1 MRARILIVDD
11 DPDIV
16 LALENRVTWMG
27 HEPVTASDGKAAL
40 RIIQTE
46 QPDLV
51 LLDIQLPVFSGLEIL
66 QQIHDSIG
74 KHAAPDAGGAL
85 MPPIVMLTA
94 FGTIELAVKA
104 MQLGAIDF
112 ITKPFTGD
120 HISVVINKALE
131 AIALRR
137 QVGVLKQELDA
148 RYGGMVGTNAKFT
161 AQLALAKQ
169 AAVSN
174 VTVLI
179 LGETGTGKEVVARAI
194 HGWSPRR
201 DKPFVA
207 VNCAA
212 IPKDLLENELFGH
225 EKGAFTG
232 AVKREAGKIEI
243 AEGGTVFL
251 DEIGD
256 MSLSLQSHL
265 LRVLQDQ
272 TFYRVGGTQSVHTDV
287 RFLAATN
294 KDLKQAIHQGSFRED
309 LFYRLAVITVTLPP
323 LRDRIDDIPALAEYV
338 LGRAGKFGLS
348 KHCTL
353 SEAAG
358 RTLSQYRW
366 PGNIRELENVLTRA
380 YILTPGKT
388 IEPEHLCLS
397 DVAGAGLASGAGGSA
412 PGQAEASQHRT
423 GDATGYHAMMEA
435 YSRWVLEDA
444 LKKNDWNQTRAAE
457 ALGLQRTYFT
467 KLLRQ
472 KQIPGRQPKPV
483 PPSSSPGPSAEH

>member
-27 HEPVTASDGKAAL
+27 HEPLTAANGKEAL
-40 RIIQTE
+40 RLIQSE

-66 QQIHDSIG
+66 QQMHDSLP
-74 KHAAPDAGGAL
+74 KPPDAAGPSL
-85 MPPIVMLTA
+85 PPIVMLTA

-104 MQLGAIDF
+104 MQLGAVDF

-120 HISVVINKALE
+120 HITVVINKALE

-137 QVGVLKQELDA
+137 QVGVLKEELED
-148 RYGGMVGTNAKFT
+148 RYGPIVGSNAKFT
-161 AQLALAKQ
+161 AQLALAEQ
-169 AAVSN
+169 AAASN

-179 LGETGTGKEVVARAI
+179 LGETGTGKEVAARAV
-194 HGWSPRR
+194 HGWSPRKH
-201 DKPFVA
+201 KPFVA

-232 AVKREAGKIEI
+232 AIKREPGKIEI

-287 RFLAATN
+287 RFIAATN
-294 KDLKQAIHQGSFRED
+294 KDLKQAIRQGTFRED
-309 LFYRLAVITVTLPP
+309 LFYRLAVISVTLPP
-323 LRDRIDDIPALAEYV
+323 LRDRIDDIPALAAYF
-338 LGRAGKFGLS
+338 LKRAVKLGLS
-348 KHCTL
+348 KQCNMSDAALHTL
-353 SEAAG
+353 A
-358 RTLSQYRW
+358 QYRW

-380 YILTPGKT
+380 YILSPGKT

-397 DVAGAGLASGAGGSA
+397 ESVTVGDPIEEQPV
-412 PGQAEASQHRT
+412 QHRT
-423 GDATGYHAMMEA
+423 IAGNGYHEMMEA
-435 YSRWVLEDA
+435 YSRWVLEEA
-444 LKKNDWNQTRAAE
+444 LKKSDWNQTRAAE

-472 KQIPGRQPKPV
+472 KQIPGRQPKPAS
-483 PPSSSPGPSAEH
+483 PSSSSPSDMNH

>member
-27 HEPVTASDGKAAL
+27 HEPLTAADGKEAL
-40 RIIQTE
+40 RVIQSE
-46 QPDLV
+46 QPDLI
-51 LLDIQLPVFSGLEIL
+51 LLDIQLPVFSGLDIL
-66 QQIHDSIG
+66 QQVHDSVG
-74 KHAAPDAGGAL
+74 KHAASDRPTSSI
-85 MPPIVMLTA
+85 PPIVMLTA

-104 MQLGAIDF
+104 MQLGAVDF

-120 HISVVINKALE
+120 HITVVINKALE

-137 QVGVLKQELDA
+137 QVGVLKQELDD
-148 RYGGMVGTNAKFT
+148 RYGGMVGANEKFK
-161 AQLALAKQ
+161 AQLSLAKQ
-169 AAVSN
+169 AAASN

-294 KDLKQAIHQGSFRED
+294 KDLKQAIRQGTFRED
-309 LFYRLAVITVTLPP
+309 LFYRLEVISVTLPP
-323 LRDRIDDIPALAEYV
+323 LRERLDDIPALAGYF
-338 LGRAGKFGLS
+338 LGKAGKFGLN
-348 KHCTL
+348 KHCTM
-353 SEAAG
+353 SDAAL
-358 RTLSQYRW
+358 RTLAQYRW

-380 YILTPGKT
+380 YILTPGQT
-388 IEPEHLCLS
+388 IEPEHLFLS
-397 DVAGAGLASGAGGSA
+397 ENVTAGGHGPAVGSGSG
-412 PGQAEASQHRT
+412 PT
-423 GDATGYHAMMEA
+423 GPDQTGADHGYHAMMEA

-472 KQIPGRQPKPV
+472 KQIPGRQPKPSTAS
-483 PPSSSPGPSAEH
+483 PSSEPGSNH

>member
-1 MRARILIVDD
+1 
-11 DPDIV
+11 
-16 LALENRVTWMG
+16 
-27 HEPVTASDGKAAL
+27 
-40 RIIQTE
+40 
-46 QPDLV
+46 
-51 LLDIQLPVFSGLEIL
+51 
-66 QQIHDSIG
+66 
-74 KHAAPDAGGAL
+74 
-85 MPPIVMLTA
+85 MLTA
-94 FGTIELAVKA
+94 FGTIERAVKA
-104 MQLGAIDF
+104 MQLGAVDF

-120 HISVVINKALE
+120 HITVVINKALD

-137 QVGVLKQELDA
+137 QVGVLKQELDD
-148 RYGGMVGTNAKFT
+148 RYGGMVGNNPRFQ

-169 AAVSN
+169 AAAST

-194 HGWSPRR
+194 HGWSPRK

-256 MSLSLQSHL
+256 MSLSMQSHL

-294 KDLKQAIHQGSFRED
+294 KDLKQAIRQGTFRED
-309 LFYRLAVITVTLPP
+309 LFYRLEVISITLPP
-323 LRDRIDDIPALAEYV
+323 LRERIDDIPALAGYF
-338 LGRAGKFGLS
+338 LTKAGKFGLS
-348 KHCTL
+348 KQCTM
-353 SEAAG
+353 SDAAL
-358 RTLSQYRW
+358 RTLSHYRW

-388 IEPEHLCLS
+388 IEPEHLFLS
-397 DVAGAGLASGAGGSA
+397 ESGSGPAGDGASGARDPIESRPGGS
-412 PGQAEASQHRT
+412 G
-423 GDATGYHAMMEA
+423 GYHEMMEA

-472 KQIPGRQPKPV
+472 KQIPGRQPKP
-483 PPSSSPGPSAEH
+483 PTQSPSEHGANH

>member
-27 HEPVTASDGKAAL
+27 HEPLTAADGKEAL
-40 RIIQTE
+40 RLIQSE

-51 LLDIQLPVFSGLEIL
+51 LLDIQLPVFSGLDIL
-66 QQIHDSIG
+66 QQMHDSMQ
-74 KHAAPDAGGAL
+74 KQAPSDGSSI
-85 MPPIVMLTA
+85 PPIVMLTA

-104 MQLGAIDF
+104 MQLGAVDF

-120 HISVVINKALE
+120 HITVVINKALD

-137 QVGVLKQELDA
+137 QVGVLKQELDD
-148 RYGGMVGTNAKFT
+148 RYGPIVGTNAKFT

-169 AAVSN
+169 AAASN

-179 LGETGTGKEVVARAI
+179 LGETGTGKEVAARAI
-194 HGWSPRR
+194 HGWSPRKQ
-201 DKPFVA
+201 KPFVA

-287 RFLAATN
+287 RFVAATN
-294 KDLKQAIHQGSFRED
+294 KDLKQAIRQGTFRED
-309 LFYRLAVITVTLPP
+309 LFYRLEVISVTLPP
-323 LRDRIDDIPALAEYV
+323 LRDRIDDIPALAVYF
-338 LGRAGKFGLS
+338 LKRAGKLGLS
-348 KHCTL
+348 KQCNVSDAALHTL
-353 SEAAG
+353 A
-358 RTLSQYRW
+358 QYRW

-380 YILTPGKT
+380 YILSPGMT

-397 DVAGAGLASGAGGSA
+397 ESVTAGNAIEGQPLQHSAVAGN
-412 PGQAEASQHRT
+412 
-423 GDATGYHAMMEA
+423 GYHEMMEA

-472 KQIPGRQPKPV
+472 KQIPGRQPKAASPS
-483 PPSSSPGPSAEH
+483 PSSQASDADH

>member
-11 DPDIV
+11 DADIV

-27 HEPVTASDGKAAL
+27 HEPLTASDAKQAL
-40 RIIQTE
+40 RLIQQE

-51 LLDIQLPVFSGLEIL
+51 LLDIMLPDFSGMEVL
-66 QQIHDSIG
+66 QQISD
-74 KHAAPDAGGAL
+74 AARTGPVAGATSVAAG
-85 MPPIVMLTA
+85 PSFIMLTA

-104 MQLGAIDF
+104 MQLGAVDF
-112 ITKPFTGD
+112 IQKPFTGD
-120 HISVVINKALE
+120 YITVVINKALT

-137 QVGVLKQELDA
+137 QVGALKQELDD
-148 RYGGMVGTNAKFT
+148 RYGGIVGNNSKFT

-169 AAVSN
+169 AAASN

-194 HGWSPRR
+194 HGWSPRK

-294 KDLKQAIHQGSFRED
+294 KDLKQAIRQGTFRED
-309 LFYRLAVITVTLPP
+309 LFYRLEVISLTLPP
-323 LRDRIDDIPALAEYV
+323 LRERIDDIPALARYF

-348 KHCTL
+348 KQCTV
-353 SEAAG
+353 SDAAL
-358 RTLSQYRW
+358 RTLSHYRW

-388 IEPEHLCLS
+388 IEPEQLCLS
-397 DVAGAGLASGAGGSA
+397 EAVAGSG
-412 PGQAEASQHRT
+412 PGPAEALYQRPD
-423 GDATGYHAMMEA
+423 GGNGYHDMMEA

-457 ALGLQRTYFT
+457 TLGLQRTYFT

-472 KQIPGRQPKPV
+472 KQIPGRQPKPTSAS
-483 PPSSSPGPSAEH
+483 PSQDQAPEN

>member
-1 MRARILIVDD
+1 V
-11 DPDIV
+11 V
-16 LALENRVTWMG
+16 
-27 HEPVTASDGKAAL
+27 
-40 RIIQTE
+40 
-46 QPDLV
+46 
-51 LLDIQLPVFSGLEIL
+51 
-66 QQIHDSIG
+66 
-74 KHAAPDAGGAL
+74 
-85 MPPIVMLTA
+85 LTA

-104 MQLGAIDF
+104 MQLGAVDF

-120 HISVVINKALE
+120 HITVVINKALD
-131 AIALRR
+131 AISLRR
-137 QVGVLKQELDA
+137 QVCVLQQELDD
-148 RYGGMVGTNAKFT
+148 RYGPIIGDNSRFS

-169 AAVSN
+169 VATSN
-174 VTVLI
+174 VTILV

-232 AVKREAGKIEI
+232 AGKREAGKIEI

-272 TFYRVGGTQSVHTDV
+272 TFYRVGGTQPVHTDV
-287 RFLAATN
+287 RFIAATN
-294 KDLKQAIHQGSFRED
+294 KDLKHAIRQGAFRED
-309 LFYRLAVITVTLPP
+309 LYYRLEVISVALPP
-323 LRDRIDDIPALAEYV
+323 LRERADDIPALANYF
-338 LGRAGKFGLS
+338 LSRAGKFGLNKRCS
-348 KHCTL
+348 L
-353 SEAAG
+353 SENAVQKLTDYG
-358 RTLSQYRW
+358 W

-380 YILTPGKT
+380 YILTPGT
-388 IEPEHLCLS
+388 IIEPEHVCLTES
-397 DVAGAGLASGAGGSA
+397 PSVMA
-412 PGQAEASQHRT
+412 PGATQPVQHPVNS
-423 GDATGYHAMMEA
+423 GNGYHELMEA
-435 YSRWVLEDA
+435 YSRWVLEEA
-444 LKKNDWNQTRAAE
+444 LKRNDWNQTRAAE

-472 KQIPGRQPKPV
+472 KQIPGRPPKPS
-483 PPSSSPGPSAEH
+483 SSSPGSEDGSGHQ

>member
-27 HEPVTASDGKAAL
+27 HEPLIATDGKEAL
-40 RIIQTE
+40 RMIQQE

-51 LLDIQLPVFSGLEIL
+51 LLDIQLPVFSGLEVL
-66 QQIHDSIG
+66 QQINDV
-74 KHAAPDAGGAL
+74 ARTDPATAPPL
-85 MPPIVMLTA
+85 VPLHPSVIMLTA
-94 FGTIELAVKA
+94 FGTIERAVKA
-104 MQLGAIDF
+104 MQLGAVDF

-120 HISVVINKALE
+120 HITVVIKKELD
-131 AIALRR
+131 AISLRR
-137 QVGVLKQELDA
+137 QVSVLQQELDD
-148 RYGGMVGTNAKFT
+148 RYGPIIGENKKFT
-161 AQLALAKQ
+161 TQLALAKQ
-169 AAVSN
+169 AAASN
-174 VTVLI
+174 VTILV

-201 DKPFVA
+201 AKPFVA

-256 MSLSLQSHL
+256 MSLSMQSHL

-287 RFLAATN
+287 RFVAATN
-294 KDLKQAIHQGSFRED
+294 KDLKKAIAQGSFRED
-309 LFYRLAVITVTLPP
+309 LYYRLQVISVTLPP
-323 LRDRIDDIPALAEYV
+323 LRERADDIPALANYFIS
-338 LGRAGKFGLS
+338 RAGKFGLNKRCS
-348 KHCTL
+348 L
-353 SEAAG
+353 SANAIRILTDYG
-358 RTLSQYRW
+358 W

-380 YILTPGKT
+380 FILAPGTT
-388 IEPEHLCLS
+388 IEPEHLFLA
-397 DVAGAGLASGAGGSA
+397 DAATPAGVSTGHSA
-412 PGQAEASQHRT
+412 PHPPSPT
-423 GDATGYHAMMEA
+423 KGYHELMEA
-435 YSRWVLEDA
+435 YSRWVLEEA
-444 LKKNDWNQTRAAE
+444 LKHNDWNQTRAAE
-457 ALGLQRTYFT
+457 ELGLQRTYFT
-467 KLLRQ
+467 KLIRQ
-472 KQIPGRQPKPV
+472 KQIPGRHPKHSTE
-483 PPSSSPGPSAEH
+483 PPADNGPDHA

>member
-27 HEPVTASDGKAAL
+27 HEPLTAGDGKQAL
-40 RIIQTE
+40 QMIQQE

-51 LLDIQLPVFSGLEIL
+51 LLDIQLPILSGLELL
-66 QQIHDSIG
+66 QQIHDTARADATRDAANVSI
-74 KHAAPDAGGAL
+74 
-85 MPPIVMLTA
+85 PPIVMLTA

-104 MQLGAIDF
+104 MQLGAVNF

-120 HISVVINKALE
+120 HITVVINKALD
-131 AIALRR
+131 AVSLRR
-137 QVGVLKQELDA
+137 QVGVLKQELDD
-148 RYGGMVGTNAKFT
+148 RYGPVIGKNPKFT

-169 AAVSN
+169 AAASN
-174 VTVLI
+174 VTMLV

-256 MSLSLQSHL
+256 MSLTLQSHL

-287 RFLAATN
+287 RFVAATN
-294 KDLKQAIHQGSFRED
+294 KDLKEAIRQGTFRED
-309 LFYRLAVITVTLPP
+309 LFYRLAVISLTLPP
-323 LRDRIDDIPALAEYV
+323 LRDRPDDIPALASHF
-338 LGRAGKFGLS
+338 LGRAGKFGIT
-348 KHCTL
+348 KQCTV
-353 SEAAG
+353 SEAALQIMG
-358 RTLSQYRW
+358 QYRW

-380 YILTPGKT
+380 YILTHGPT

-397 DVAGAGLASGAGGSA
+397 DMGRPTGLAAGQPSQQSA
-412 PGQAEASQHRT
+412 ALGN
-423 GDATGYHAMMEA
+423 GYHDMMEA
-435 YSRWVLEDA
+435 YSRWVLEEA
-444 LKKNDWNQTRAAE
+444 LKRNDWNQTRAAE

-472 KQIPGRQPKPV
+472 KQIPGRQPKRPS
-483 PPSSSPGPSAEH
+483 PPSGEEHD

>member
-27 HEPVTASDGKAAL
+27 HEPLTAANGKEAL
-40 RIIQTE
+40 RLIQSE

-66 QQIHDSIG
+66 QQMHDSMQ
-74 KHAAPDAGGAL
+74 KPPDAAGPSL
-85 MPPIVMLTA
+85 PPIVMLTA

-104 MQLGAIDF
+104 MQLGAVDF

-120 HISVVINKALE
+120 HITVVINKALE

-137 QVGVLKQELDA
+137 QVGVLKQELED
-148 RYGGMVGTNAKFT
+148 RYGPIVGSNAKFT
-161 AQLALAKQ
+161 AQLALAEQ
-169 AAVSN
+169 AAASN

-179 LGETGTGKEVVARAI
+179 LGETGTGKEVAARAV
-194 HGWSPRR
+194 HGWSPRKH
-201 DKPFVA
+201 KPFVA

-232 AVKREAGKIEI
+232 AIKREPGKIEI

-287 RFLAATN
+287 RFIAATN
-294 KDLKQAIHQGSFRED
+294 KDLKQAIRQGTFRED
-309 LFYRLAVITVTLPP
+309 LFYRLAVISVTLPP
-323 LRDRIDDIPALAEYV
+323 LRERIDDIPALAAYF
-338 LGRAGKFGLS
+338 LKRAGEIG
-348 KHCTL
+348 
-353 SEAAG
+353 
-358 RTLSQYRW
+358 SQ
-366 PGNIRELENVLTRA
+366 
-380 YILTPGKT
+380 
-388 IEPEHLCLS
+388 
-397 DVAGAGLASGAGGSA
+397 
-412 PGQAEASQHRT
+412 QAVHHERC
-423 GDATGYHAMMEA
+423 
-435 YSRWVLEDA
+435 
-444 LKKNDWNQTRAAE
+444 RAAHT
-457 ALGLQRTYFT
+457 G
-467 KLLRQ
+467 
-472 KQIPGRQPKPV
+472 PV
-483 PPSSSPGPSAEH
+483 PLARQHPRIGECADPRLYSLAGKDD

>member
-11 DPDIV
+11 QPDIV

-27 HEPVTASDGKAAL
+27 HEPLTASDGKEAL
-40 RIIQTE
+40 RIIQSE

-51 LLDIQLPVFSGLEIL
+51 LLDIQLPVFSGLEVL
-66 QQIHDSIG
+66 EQLHEANKKQATSEA
-74 KHAAPDAGGAL
+74 AAPL
-85 MPPIVMLTA
+85 MPPVVMLTA
-94 FGTIELAVKA
+94 FGTIERAVKA
-104 MQLGAIDF
+104 MQLGAVDF

-120 HISVVINKALE
+120 HITVVINKALDTL
-131 AIALRR
+131 ALRR
-137 QVGVLKQELDA
+137 QVGVLKQELDD
-148 RYGGMVGTNAKFT
+148 RYGGVVGDNAKFK

-169 AAVSN
+169 AAAST
-174 VTVLI
+174 VTMLI

-194 HGWSPRR
+194 HGWSPRK

-207 VNCAA
+207 VKCAA

-243 AEGGTVFL
+243 AEGGTLFL

-294 KDLKQAIHQGSFRED
+294 KDLKQAIRQGTFRED
-309 LFYRLAVITVTLPP
+309 LFFRLEVISVPLPP
-323 LRDRIDDIPALAEYV
+323 LRDRIDDIPALAAYF

-348 KHCTL
+348 KQCTL
-353 SEAAG
+353 SDAAL
-358 RTLSQYRW
+358 RTLAQYRW

-388 IEPEHLCLS
+388 IEPEHLFLS
-397 DVAGAGLASGAGGSA
+397 DARGGSDN
-412 PGQAEASQHRT
+412 GGVGAEPRETIPPQPEGS
-423 GDATGYHAMMEA
+423 GGYHAMMEA

-444 LKKNDWNQTRAAE
+444 LRKNEWNQTRAAE

-472 KQIPGRQPKPV
+472 KQIPGRQPKPAS
-483 PPSSSPGPSAEH
+483 PSSPAEAGPEH

>member
-1 MRARILIVDD
+1 MRARILVVDD

-16 LALENRVTWMG
+16 LAMENRITWMG
-27 HEPVTASDGKAAL
+27 HEPLTASDGKEAL
-40 RIIQTE
+40 RLIQAE
-46 QPDLV
+46 QPDMV
-51 LLDIQLPVFSGLEIL
+51 LLDIQLPVMSGLEIL
-66 QQIHDSIG
+66 EQIQDSA
-74 KHAAPDAGGAL
+74 KKQASSDASSPS
-85 MPPIVMLTA
+85 MPPVVMLTA
-94 FGTIELAVKA
+94 FGTIERAVKA
-104 MQLGAIDF
+104 MQLGAVDF

-120 HISVVINKALE
+120 HITVVINKALE
-131 AIALRR
+131 NLALRR
-137 QVGVLKQELDA
+137 QVGVLKRELDD
-148 RYGGMVGTNAKFT
+148 RYGGVVGNNARFK

-169 AAVSN
+169 AAAST

-179 LGETGTGKEVVARAI
+179 LGETGTGKEVAARAI
-194 HGWSPRR
+194 HGWSPRK

-232 AVKREAGKIEI
+232 AVKREAGKVEI
-243 AEGGTVFL
+243 AEGGTLLL

-294 KDLKQAIHQGSFRED
+294 KDLKQAIRQGAFRED
-309 LFYRLAVITVTLPP
+309 LYYRLEVISVTLPP
-323 LRDRIDDIPALAEYV
+323 LRDRIDDIPALAEYF
-338 LGRAGKFGLS
+338 LARAGKFGLT
-348 KHCTL
+348 KQCTM
-353 SEAAG
+353 SDAAL
-358 RTLSQYRW
+358 RVLAQYRW

-388 IEPEHLCLS
+388 IEPEHLFLS
-397 DVAGAGLASGAGGSA
+397 DVTAVGASGVAGSGPGSGE
-412 PGQAEASQHRT
+412 PIEYRPDT
-423 GDATGYHAMMEA
+423 GNNGYHAMMEA

-444 LKKNDWNQTRAAE
+444 LKRNEWNQTRAAE

-472 KQIPGRQPKPV
+472 KQIPGRQPKPA
-483 PPSSSPGPSAEH
+483 PPSAPPQTGTDH

>member
-27 HEPVTASDGKAAL
+27 HEPLTAADGKEAL
-40 RIIQTE
+40 RLIQTE

-66 QQIHDSIG
+66 QQLHDSIG
-74 KHAAPDAGGAL
+74 KHAPSDAAGPS
-85 MPPIVMLTA
+85 MPSTVMLTA

-104 MQLGAIDF
+104 MQLGAVDF

-120 HISVVINKALE
+120 HITVVINKALD

-137 QVGVLKQELDA
+137 QVGVLKQELDD
-148 RYGGMVGTNAKFT
+148 RYGPIVGSNAKFT

-169 AAVSN
+169 AAASN

-194 HGWSPRR
+194 HGWSPRKH
-201 DKPFVA
+201 KPFVA

-232 AVKREAGKIEI
+232 AVKREPGKIEI

-294 KDLKQAIHQGSFRED
+294 KDLKQAIRQGTFRED
-309 LFYRLAVITVTLPP
+309 LFYRLEVISVTLPP
-323 LRDRIDDIPALAEYV
+323 LRDRIDDIPALAGYV
-338 LGRAGKFGLS
+338 LKRAGKLGLS
-348 KHCTL
+348 KQCSMSDAALHTL
-353 SEAAG
+353 A
-358 RTLSQYRW
+358 QYRW

-397 DVAGAGLASGAGGSA
+397 ESVSAGGPSEVQ
-412 PGQAEASQHRT
+412 PLQHRAVS
-423 GDATGYHAMMEA
+423 GNGYHEMMEA

-472 KQIPGRQPKPV
+472 KQIPGRQPKPAS
-483 PPSSSPGPSAEH
+483 PSSTPDVDADQ

>member
-1 MRARILIVDD
+1 
-11 DPDIV
+11 
-16 LALENRVTWMG
+16 
-27 HEPVTASDGKAAL
+27 
-40 RIIQTE
+40 
-46 QPDLV
+46 
-51 LLDIQLPVFSGLEIL
+51 
-66 QQIHDSIG
+66 
-74 KHAAPDAGGAL
+74 
-85 MPPIVMLTA
+85 MLTA

-104 MQLGAIDF
+104 MQLGAVDF

-120 HISVVINKALE
+120 HITVVINKALE
-131 AIALRR
+131 TLALRR
-137 QVGVLKQELDA
+137 QVGVLKRELDD
-148 RYGGMVGTNAKFT
+148 RYGGMVGSNGKFT

-169 AAVSN
+169 AAAST

-194 HGWSPRR
+194 HGWSPRK

-256 MSLSLQSHL
+256 MSLSMQSHL

-287 RFLAATN
+287 RFIAATN
-294 KDLKQAIHQGSFRED
+294 KDLKQAIRQGTFRED
-309 LFYRLAVITVTLPP
+309 LFYRLEVISVTLPP
-323 LRDRIDDIPALAEYV
+323 LRDRIDDIPALSGYF

-348 KHCTL
+348 KQCAL
-353 SEAAG
+353 SDAAL

-380 YILTPGKT
+380 YILTPGRT

-397 DVAGAGLASGAGGSA
+397 EAAAGAGSGSFAAGPASGQPDSIQQRAGEGN
-412 PGQAEASQHRT
+412 
-423 GDATGYHAMMEA
+423 GYHEMMEA

-444 LKKNDWNQTRAAE
+444 LRKNDWNQTRAAE
-457 ALGLQRTYFT
+457 SLGLQRTYFT

-472 KQIPGRQPKPV
+472 KQIPGRQPKPA
-483 PPSSSPGPSAEH
+483 PPSSSLDRSSEH

>member
-11 DPDIV
+11 DPDII

-27 HEPVTASDGKAAL
+27 HEPLTANNGKDGL
-40 RIIQTE
+40 RLIQQE

-51 LLDIQLPVFSGLEIL
+51 LLDIQLPIFSGLEIL
-66 QQIHDSIG
+66 QQLHDLAHKELGSQSPAMFG
-74 KHAAPDAGGAL
+74 PL
-85 MPPIVMLTA
+85 SPPIVMLTA

-120 HISVVINKALE
+120 HISIVINKALA
-131 AIALRR
+131 AISLRR
-137 QVGVLKQELDA
+137 QVAVLQQEVDN
-148 RYGGMVGTNAKFT
+148 RYGPIIGENKKFT
-161 AQLALAKQ
+161 AQLALAKH
-169 AAVSN
+169 AASSN
-174 VTVLI
+174 VTVLL

-194 HGWSPRR
+194 HNWSPRKA
-201 DKPFVA
+201 KPFVA

-256 MSLSLQSHL
+256 MSMSLQSHL

-287 RFLAATN
+287 RFVAATN
-294 KDLKQAIHQGSFRED
+294 KDLKQAIRQGTFRED
-309 LFYRLAVITVTLPP
+309 LYYRLQVISVTLPP
-323 LRDRIDDIPALAEYV
+323 LRERTDDIPALANHF
-338 LGRAGKFGLS
+338 LKGSARFGLH
-348 KHCTL
+348 KTYTL
-353 SEAAG
+353 SDAAM
-358 RTLSQYRW
+358 RKLTQYSW
-366 PGNIRELENVLTRA
+366 PGNVRELENVLTRA
-380 YILTPGKT
+380 FILAPGST
-388 IEPEHLCLS
+388 IEPEHLHVDAESPPS
-397 DVAGAGLASGAGGSA
+397 DAGASAQLSGPALASHLFH
-412 PGQAEASQHRT
+412 EN
-423 GDATGYHAMMEA
+423 MEA
-435 YSRWVLEDA
+435 YRCWLLEEA
-444 LKKNDWNQTRAAE
+444 LKRNDWNQTRAAE
-457 ALGLQRTYFT
+457 DLGLQRTYFT

-472 KQIPGRQPKPV
+472 YQISGRAPK
-483 PPSSSPGPSAEH
+483 SSPPPAATDDAPHS

>member
-1 MRARILIVDD
+1 MPARILIVDD

-16 LALENRVTWMG
+16 LALENRITWMG
-27 HEPVTASDGKAAL
+27 HEPLTAADGKEAL

-66 QQIHDSIG
+66 QQIHDSLR
-74 KHAAPDAGGAL
+74 KSAPSASGPTI
-85 MPPIVMLTA
+85 PPIVMLTA

-112 ITKPFTGD
+112 ITKPFTGE
-120 HISVVINKALE
+120 HITVVINKALD

-137 QVGVLKQELDA
+137 QVGVLKQEVED
-148 RYGGMVGTNAKFT
+148 RYGPIVGESEKFT

-169 AAVSN
+169 AAASN

-272 TFYRVGGTQSVHTDV
+272 TFYRVGGTHSVHTDV

-294 KDLKQAIHQGSFRED
+294 KDLKQAIRQGAFRED
-309 LFYRLAVITVTLPP
+309 LFYRLEVISVTLPP
-323 LRDRIDDIPALAEYV
+323 LRERIDDIPALAEYF
-338 LGRAGKFGLS
+338 LGRTARFGLS
-348 KHCTL
+348 KKCTV
-353 SEAAG
+353 SDAAL
-358 RTLSQYRW
+358 RTLAKYRW

-380 YILTPGKT
+380 YILTPGKS

-397 DVAGAGLASGAGGSA
+397 DSAAATPAPSEPMHQPTSGAN
-412 PGQAEASQHRT
+412 
-423 GDATGYHAMMEA
+423 GYHEMMEA

-444 LKKNDWNQTRAAE
+444 LKKHEWNQTRAAE

-472 KQIPGRQPKPV
+472 KQIPGRQPKAATSPSPLEH
-483 PPSSSPGPSAEH
+483 PPEN

>member
-11 DPDIV
+11 QPDIV
-16 LALENRVTWMG
+16 LPLENRVTWMG
-27 HEPVTASDGKAAL
+27 HEPLTAGDGKEAL
-40 RIIQTE
+40 RIIQSE

-51 LLDIQLPVFSGLEIL
+51 LLDIMFPAGPSGIEVL
-66 QQIHDSIG
+66 QQLHDE
-74 KHAAPDAGGAL
+74 AAKSGAAGPL
-85 MPPIVMLTA
+85 MPPVVMLTA

-104 MQLGAIDF
+104 MQLGAVDF

-120 HISVVINKALE
+120 HITVVINKALE
-131 AIALRR
+131 TLALRR
-137 QVGVLKQELDA
+137 QVGVLKQELDD
-148 RYGGMVGTNAKFT
+148 RYGGIVGNNPKFMT
-161 AQLALAKQ
+161 QLGLAKQ
-169 AAVSN
+169 AAASN
-174 VTVLI
+174 VTVLV

-194 HGWSPRR
+194 HGWSPRN

-256 MSLSLQSHL
+256 MSLSMQSHL

-287 RFLAATN
+287 RFVAATN
-294 KDLKQAIHQGSFRED
+294 KDLKQAIRQGAFRED
-309 LFYRLAVITVTLPP
+309 LFYRLEVISITLPP
-323 LRDRIDDIPALAEYV
+323 LRDRADDIPALANYF

-353 SEAAG
+353 SEAAV

-380 YILTPGKT
+380 YILTPGET
-388 IEPEHLCLS
+388 IEPEHLFLS
-397 DVAGAGLASGAGGSA
+397 DARSGPDDGTAGSGPREPIQLGG
-412 PGQAEASQHRT
+412 G
-423 GDATGYHAMMEA
+423 GGYHAMMES

-472 KQIPGRQPKPV
+472 KQIPGRQPKSVAPG
-483 PPSSSPGPSAEH
+483 SSPEPNSGQ